1 MLIATEEIH
10 TVRKYAK
17 IKKDL
22 IEAEWSFIPGSSA
35 NVTALSKAVDWLI
48 S

>member
-22 IEAEWSFIPGSSA
+22 IEAEWSLIPGSSA